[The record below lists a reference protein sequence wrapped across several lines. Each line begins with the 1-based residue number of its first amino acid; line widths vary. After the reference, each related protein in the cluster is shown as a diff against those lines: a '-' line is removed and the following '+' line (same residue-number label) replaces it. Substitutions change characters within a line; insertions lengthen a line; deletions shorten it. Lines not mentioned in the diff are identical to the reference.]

1 MKKTFIAFAMLL
13 SVVFLGYSKIW
24 EEETEVDAGV
34 YEVKLHYDLPETE
47 EQREMLSKIIKLFHN
62 GDPYYMVLICKY
74 NKLYDVKNKQTKESV
89 VRSNAPD

>member
-1 MKKTFIAFAMLL
+1 MKKTFIVLAMLL
-13 SVVFLGYSKIW
+13 SVTFLGYSKIW

-47 EQREMLSKIIKLFHN
+47 EQREMLSKIVKLFHN
-62 GDPYYMVLICKY
+62 GDPYYMVLVRKY

-89 VRSNAPD
+89 VRSNVPD